1 MLKIMMC
8 LRFEHVCFSTLLIQ
22 WVLAAFFFPP
32 NSKGL
37 STLQK
42 PLCNKFLELQIA
54 LLLVFLFE
62 QVLWGLF
69 F

>member
-1 MLKIMMC
+1 MSVGCI
-8 LRFEHVCFSTLLIQ
+8 
-22 WVLAAFFFPP
+22 FFPP
-32 NSKGL
+32 NSTDL

-54 LLLVFLFE
+54 LFLVFLFE

-69 F
+69 FKHFLSYVDPSLVIVV